1 MLMDTSSYENSYC
14 KYTKTLFYSLEEYEN
29 ISIFLY
35 MLAGILMTIQI
46 ILIHKMNR
54 ESCYQFR
61 ASKEGW
67 MDSRK
72 SSGKIFILCPME
84 CREKSVPLSYLDGWI
99 IEKNGRQTD
108 WLSFLFALLLK
119 I

>member
-1 MLMDTSSYENSYC
+1 
-14 KYTKTLFYSLEEYEN
+14 
-29 ISIFLY
+29 
-35 MLAGILMTIQI
+35 
-46 ILIHKMNR
+46 MNR
-54 ESCYQFR
+54 ESCYQCR

-72 SSGKIFILCPME
+72 SSGKIIILCPME

>member
-1 MLMDTSSYENSYC
+1 
-14 KYTKTLFYSLEEYEN
+14 
-29 ISIFLY
+29 
-35 MLAGILMTIQI
+35 
-46 ILIHKMNR
+46 MNR
-54 ESCYQFR
+54 ESCYQCR

-72 SSGKIFILCPME
+72 SPGKIIILCPME

-108 WLSFLFALLLK
+108 WLSFLFALLWK

>member
-1 MLMDTSSYENSYC
+1 
-14 KYTKTLFYSLEEYEN
+14 
-29 ISIFLY
+29 
-35 MLAGILMTIQI
+35 
-46 ILIHKMNR
+46 MNR
-54 ESCYQFR
+54 ESSCQCR
-61 ASKEGW
+61 ASKKGW

-72 SSGKIFILCPME
+72 SPGKIIILCPME

-99 IEKNGRQTD
+99 IEKNGRQAD